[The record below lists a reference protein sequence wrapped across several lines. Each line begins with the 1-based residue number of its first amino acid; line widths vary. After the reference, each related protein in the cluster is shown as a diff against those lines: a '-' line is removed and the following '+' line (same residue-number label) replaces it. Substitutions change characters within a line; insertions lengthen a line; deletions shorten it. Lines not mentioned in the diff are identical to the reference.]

1 MTIEEQVRFLMQ
13 GTEYGDAGLAAAMER
28 ELRQRLE
35 DSGREG
41 RKLRVYCGFDPRTTD
56 LHIGHTVPIRKLRQF
71 QELGHHVIVV
81 VGTFTSTIGDPS
93 DHDRLRGAL
102 TLEQAE
108 ANGRTYAA
116 QAFRILD
123 PRRTEVRFNHEWL
136 ASLGFT
142 ELVRMASQF
151 SLQQVLAREAFR
163 KRWDAGEAV
172 WLHETFYSLL
182 QAHDA
187 SVLEADVQVGG
198 TDQLFNIVTASRRLM
213 EGRGQRPN
221 IAIILGI
228 LPGTDG
234 RTKMSKSLGN
244 HIPILAEPAD
254 MYGKV
259 MSLPD
264 DAMDAWFALVT
275 PLAPDEIA
283 QARSGHPRDAKMRL
297 AREVVAVF
305 HGSDEARAAEEG
317 FVAVFR
323 DREEPGEAPQHALAG
338 ATPLVDVLVAAGLAS
353 SRSEARRLVAQGAV
367 SLGRV
372 TLRSAEERVA
382 PGGLLRVGR
391 RRFVR
396 LVAVPAAGAPAPAAP
411 QPVTPRPRSGSMEG
425 A

>member
-35 DSGREG
+35 EAGREG

-71 QELGHHVIVV
+71 QELGHHVIFV
-81 VGTFTSTIGDPS
+81 VGTFTSMIGDPS
-93 DHDRLRGAL
+93 DHDRLRAAL
-102 TLEQAE
+102 TPEQAE

-123 PRRTEVRFNHEWL
+123 PQRTEVRSNHEWL
-136 ASLGFT
+136 AGLEFA

-151 SLQQVLAREAFR
+151 SLQQIIAREAFR
-163 KRWDAGEAV
+163 KRWDAGDAV

-213 EGRGQRPN
+213 ESRGQRPN

-234 RTKMSKSLGN
+234 KTKMSKSLGN

-264 DAMDAWFALVT
+264 EAMAAYFALAT

-283 QARSGHPRDAKMRL
+283 QATGGHPRDAKMRL
-297 AREVVAVF
+297 AREIVAVF
-305 HGSDEARAAEEG
+305 HGDEAARAAEER
-317 FVAVFR
+317 FVALFR
-323 DREEPGEAPQHALAG
+323 HGAEPDEAPQHALA
-338 ATPLVDVLVAAGLAS
+338 AAAAAGGRAGG
-353 SRSEARRLVAQGAV
+353 RGPGAEPQRGAAAGRAGGGEPRRRDPPQRRGA
-367 SLGRV
+367 GRPRRAAAGGPQAV
-372 TLRSAEERVA
+372 RP
-382 PGGLLRVGR
+382 PGGRG
-391 RRFVR
+391 
-396 LVAVPAAGAPAPAAP
+396 AAHAPAAP
-411 QPVTPRPRSGSMEG
+411 VTAPPGSGSMEG

>member
-1 MTIEEQVRFLMQ
+1 M
-13 GTEYGDAGLAAAMER
+13 
-28 ELRQRLE
+28 
-35 DSGREG
+35 
-41 RKLRVYCGFDPRTTD
+41 
-56 LHIGHTVPIRKLRQF
+56 
-71 QELGHHVIVV
+71 
-81 VGTFTSTIGDPS
+81 IGDPS
-93 DHDRLRGAL
+93 DHDRLRAAL

-116 QAFRILD
+116 QACRILD
-123 PRRTEVRFNHEWL
+123 PSRTEVRFNHEWL
-136 ASLGFT
+136 AGLDFA

-151 SLQQVLAREAFR
+151 SLQQILAREAFR
-163 KRWDAGEAV
+163 KRWDAGDAV

-182 QAHDA
+182 QAQDA

-213 EGRGQRPN
+213 EARGQRPN
-221 IAIILGI
+221 IGVILGI

-234 RTKMSKSLGN
+234 RAKMSKSLGN

-264 DAMDAWFALVT
+264 EAMAAYFALVT
-275 PLAPDEIA
+275 PLSPDEISLA
-283 QARSGHPRDAKMRL
+283 IGGHPRDAKMRL
-297 AREVVAVF
+297 AREIAAVF
-305 HGSDEARAAEEG
+305 HGDEAARAAEER

-323 DREEPGEAPQHALAG
+323 EHEEPVEAPQHALA
-338 ATPLVDVLVAAGLAS
+338 AASPLVTVMVAAGLAP

-367 SLGRV
+367 SLGGV
-372 TLRSAEERVA
+372 ILRNAEEPVG

-396 LVAVPAAGAPAPAAP
+396 LVAAPAAAQAGPPAGPAPVPAAGQIP
-411 QPVTPRPRSGSMEG
+411 PVTAPPSSGSMEG